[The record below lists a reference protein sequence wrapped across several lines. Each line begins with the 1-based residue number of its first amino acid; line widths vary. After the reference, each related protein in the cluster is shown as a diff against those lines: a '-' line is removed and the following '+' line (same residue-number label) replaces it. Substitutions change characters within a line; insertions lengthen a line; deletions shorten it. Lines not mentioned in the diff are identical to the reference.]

1 MIRLCRGYPQVC
13 CSEAQKNLNLE
24 EPGVFAVASFICC
37 IYLTVG
43 NYLVKLAQSVKRD
56 EIHPHQSLL
65 CSNLPRSEIFP
76 TTVRR
81 KTFLVSKHIPNLH
94 LSLFKVITRDDVD
107 RKHLFSSTH
116 FCSLCSWPSSMQEH
130 NIFRFLEPT
139 SSLST
144 KLFPQNFGFL
154 SSPLPNIYPWNKDT
168 SIYVST
174 TMFK

>member
-1 MIRLCRGYPQVC
+1 MTRLCRGYPQVC

-76 TTVRR
+76 TTV
-81 KTFLVSKHIPNLH
+81 KKNIFGVETHSQLALVTVQSHN
-94 LSLFKVITRDDVD
+94 D
-107 RKHLFSSTH
+107 RKHLFFQLH
-116 FCSLCSWPSSMQEH
+116 
-130 NIFRFLEPT
+130 T
-139 SSLST
+139 SSVLCAVGLLACKSIIVFSH
-144 KLFPQNFGFL
+144 KL
-154 SSPLPNIYPWNKDT
+154 
-168 SIYVST
+168 
-174 TMFK
+174 